1 MTTVSVSVPEDGSV
15 VNLPTLDLEDGAVT
29 VLFGP
34 NGAGKTT
41 VLRYLAG
48 IGGGNRVLD
57 CVYQPQ
63 HPYIFR
69 GMAGM
74 NLGLGLDAE
83 EAGMAG
89 RLADRLGLRTVLA
102 EPAEQLSG
110 GERQRLALARI
121 LSRRAKWAL
130 LDEPLTAIDRRDRE
144 LVLGVL
150 ASALSGRS
158 SLVVTHDLDVAAA
171 LADNLAV
178 MIGGE
183 IVQRGPL
190 KEVLRSPNSV
200 DVARV
205 VGVGNIIEGK
215 GTAQAGLTRVE
226 GARISVV
233 GRGTVD
239 GPVRALIRAESLV
252 LGSGESQGLSARNRW
267 SGRVT
272 RVTDRASVVEV
283 EVDVGELIVAM
294 VTHGAAEELSLGVG
308 SVVSVTAKATSVTVV
323 PA

>member
-1 MTTVSVSVPEDGSV
+1 MTTFSVSVPEDGSI
-15 VNLPTLDLEDGAVT
+15 VNLPNLDLEDGAVT

-48 IGGGNRVLD
+48 IGGGHPILD

-63 HPYIFR
+63 QPYLFR
-69 GMAGM
+69 GLAGM

-89 RLADRLGLRTVLA
+89 TVADRLGLRGVLA
-102 EPAEQLSG
+102 EPAGHLSG
-110 GERQRLALARI
+110 GERQRLALARS
-121 LSRRAKWAL
+121 LSKRAEWVL
-130 LDEPLTAIDRRDRE
+130 LDEPLTAIDHSDRE
-144 LVLGVL
+144 MVMEVL

-158 SLVVTHDLDVAAA
+158 SLVVTHNLDVAAA

-183 IVQRGPL
+183 IVQWGPL
-190 KEVLRSPNSV
+190 REVLRSPGSV
-200 DVARV
+200 EVARV
-205 VGVGNIIEGK
+205 VGVGNIIEGQ
-215 GTAQAGLTRVE
+215 GTAEAGLTRVE
-226 GARISVV
+226 GPHISVE
-233 GRGTVD
+233 GRGSIN
-239 GPVRALIRAESLV
+239 GPARALIPAESVV
-252 LGSGESQGLSARNRW
+252 LDSGDSQGSSARNRW
-267 SGRVT
+267 PGRVT
-272 RVTDRASVVEV
+272 RVTERASVVEV

-294 VTHGAAEELSLGVG
+294 VTRGAAEEMSLAVG
-308 SVVSVTAKATSVTVV
+308 SVVSLAAKATAITVV

>member
-1 MTTVSVSVPEDGSV
+1 MTTISVSVPEDGSI
-15 VNLPTLDLEDGAVT
+15 VNLPNLDLEDGAVT
-29 VLFGP
+29 MLFGP

-48 IGGGNRVLD
+48 IGRGRPVLD

-63 HPYIFR
+63 HPYLFR
-69 GMAGM
+69 GLAGM
-74 NLGLGLDAE
+74 NLRLGLDAE

-89 RLADRLGLRTVLA
+89 TVADRLGLHGVLA
-102 EPAEQLSG
+102 EPAGQLSS
-110 GERQRLALARI
+110 GERQRLALARS
-121 LSRRAKWAL
+121 LSRRAEWVL
-130 LDEPLTAIDRRDRE
+130 LDEPLTAIDRKDRE
-144 LVLGVL
+144 MVLEVV

-158 SLVVTHDLDVAAA
+158 SLVVTHDLDVAVA

-183 IVQRGPL
+183 IVQHGPL

-200 DVARV
+200 EVARV

-215 GTAQAGLTRVE
+215 GIAEAGLTRVE

-233 GRGTVD
+233 GRGSVD
-239 GPVRALIRAESLV
+239 GPARALIPAESVV
-252 LGSGESQGLSARNRW
+252 LGSGDSQGSSARNRW
-267 SGRVT
+267 SGKVT
-272 RVTDRASVVEV
+272 RVTERASVVEV
-283 EVDVGELIVAM
+283 EVDVGELMVAM
-294 VTHGAAEELSLGVG
+294 VTRGAAEEMSLAIG
-308 SVVSVTAKATSVTVV
+308 SVVSLTAKATAVTVV